1 MKSTSGG
8 WEPRHT
14 KALDAYRL
22 GDLGRLIELCAREIE
37 AEARKHEKRCQG
49 AVSLDDFRQAGREAV
64 WKYWERYDGEGNT
77 PFQAFIRPHIR
88 YRMLDLIGATFEL
101 ESEQRYFAY
110 EAAAQ
115 SVGGYEAEG
124 AIPARKDD
132 HEAVYSALRALLGGE
147 ETHNDRAQKYG
158 NAESLEPGK
167 AVRELVKLAEEGER
181 DESAIVEQ
189 IEAVLELIRLEDWR
203 YVVER
208 NAEVA
213 KFFGS
218 LLSQVGYKKL
228 PRKYQEMMV
237 IASKAYWKGVF
248 REAAK
253 TGRDFTDISGPLD
266 MVVLQRQHKIRNPSA
281 KPTSCRQL
289 SKLLGV
295 SDKTIRAW
303 QKRIEEAGPP
313 PLLREDGSYTL
324 KGQEN
329 LDAWTDYWT
338 RIADPRGW
346 KRLHRRRQET
356 K

>member
-1 MKSTSGG
+1 L
-8 WEPRHT
+8 H
-14 KALDAYRL
+14 
-22 GDLGRLIELCAREIE
+22 
-37 AEARKHEKRCQG
+37 
-49 AVSLDDFRQAGREAV
+49 
-64 WKYWERYDGEGNT
+64 
-77 PFQAFIRPHIR
+77 
-88 YRMLDLIGATFEL
+88 
-101 ESEQRYFAY
+101 
-110 EAAAQ
+110 
-115 SVGGYEAEG
+115 
-124 AIPARKDD
+124 
-132 HEAVYSALRALLGGE
+132 ALLGGE
-147 ETHNDRAQKYG
+147 THHDRAQKYG
-158 NAESLEPGK
+158 NAESLESEK
-167 AVRELVKLAEEGER
+167 AVRELVRLAEEGER

-189 IEAVLELIRLEDWR
+189 IEAVLALIRLEDWR

-218 LLSQVGYKKL
+218 FLSQDYKEL

-237 IASKAYWKGVF
+237 IASEAYWKSVF

-253 TGRDFTDISGPLD
+253 TGRDFTVISGPLD
-266 MVVLQRQHKIRNPSA
+266 MVVLQRQHKIRNPWA
-281 KPTSCRQL
+281 KPISCRQL

-329 LDAWTDYWT
+329 LDAWTDYWN
-338 RIADPRGW
+338 RIADPRSW
-346 KRLHRRRQET
+346 RRLHRRWQEA

>member
-1 MKSTSGG
+1 MNSTVEG
-8 WEPRHT
+8 WKLRHRE
-14 KALDAYRL
+14 ALRAYKRS
-22 GDLGRLIELCAREIE
+22 DPGRLIELCGSEIE
-37 AEARKHEKRCQG
+37 AEARYHEKTFRG
-49 AVSLDDFRQAGREAV
+49 AVPFDELAQAGRKAILE
-64 WKYWERYDGEGNT
+64 YWERYDYNRGV

-88 YRMLDLIGATFEL
+88 GKMLDLIGATFEL

-110 EAAAQ
+110 EAALQ
-115 SVGGYEAEG
+115 SIGGYEAEG

-132 HEAVYSALRALLGGE
+132 HEVVYSALHALLGGE
-147 ETHNDRAQKYG
+147 THHDRAQKYG
-158 NAESLEPGK
+158 NAESLESEK
-167 AVRELVKLAEEGER
+167 AVRELVRLAEEGER

-189 IEAVLELIRLEDWR
+189 IEAVLALIRLEDWR

-213 KFFGS
+213 RFFGS
-218 LLSQVGYKKL
+218 FLSQDYKEL

-237 IASKAYWKGVF
+237 IASEAYWKSVF

-253 TGRDFTDISGPLD
+253 TGRDFTVISGPLD
-266 MVVLQRQHKIRNPSA
+266 MVVLQRQHKIRNPWA
-281 KPTSCRQL
+281 KPISCRQL

-329 LDAWTDYWT
+329 LDAWTDYWN
-338 RIADPRGW
+338 RIADPRSW
-346 KRLHRRRQET
+346 RRLHRRWQEA